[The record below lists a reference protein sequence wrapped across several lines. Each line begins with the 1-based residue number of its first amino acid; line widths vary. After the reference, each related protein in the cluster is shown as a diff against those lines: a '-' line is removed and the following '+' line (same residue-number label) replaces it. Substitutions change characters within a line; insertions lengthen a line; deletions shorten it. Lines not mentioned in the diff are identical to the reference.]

1 VLDIARRNKALERY
15 AMSKNETA
23 VTFGGSLREE
33 ITLGALEAL
42 KEELKKELKE
52 SIPKSNKEAILG
64 RIRTLEAKLGSESK
78 PYNSEGFGG

>member
-1 VLDIARRNKALERY
+1 MV
-15 AMSKNETA
+15 SKNETA

-42 KEELKKELKE
+42 KEELKKELKK
-52 SIPKSNKEAILG
+52 SLTKSNKEAILG
-64 RIRTLEAKLGSESK
+64 RIRTLEDKLGIESK